1 MIGPIPTGT
10 LPGIEISGTISN
22 GFSIKTADG
31 RTAKMAIVDDSGT
44 IIEAGDLVARE
55 AFNVAVASYKNFLKG
70 LGHLRVYSA
79 PLDGQPSPAQAA
91 ANEIRTRCSG
101 GEDTE

>member
-10 LPGIEISGTISN
+10 LACTEISGTISN

-31 RTAKMAIVDDSGT
+31 RTAKLAIVDDNGT
-44 IIEAGDLVARE
+44 VIETGDQVARE

-70 LGHLRVYSA
+70 QGHLRVSSA
-79 PLDGQPSPAQAA
+79 
-91 ANEIRTRCSG
+91 G
-101 GEDTE
+101 G